1 MGARKTTQANRERII
16 AVAAKLIIERG
27 VANTTLADI
36 SVAANISKGTLYY
49 YYPTKGDLIFDI
61 ADRHMNRMTEKI
73 FRWIE
78 ESGHGQTPDRVV
90 RMVFDTALH
99 SSTRGHI
106 HLYLIQEALAENPS
120 LKGRFIEAYGRW
132 RRLIEDGLRSI
143 FKKEDEYRVASR
155 VLLAAIDG
163 FLIQRLLGVEQLSFD
178 EVSAFFVASLKQNGQ

>member
-1 MGARKTTQANRERII
+1 MAVRKTTQANRERII

-36 SVAANISKGTLYY
+36 AVAANISKGTLYY

-61 ADRHMNRMTEKI
+61 AERHMNRMTQKI

-78 ESGHGQTPDRVV
+78 ESGHGQPPDRVI

-99 SSTRGHI
+99 SLTRGHI

-120 LKGRFIEAYGRW
+120 LKGRFIEAYRNW
-132 RRLIEDGLRSI
+132 RILIQDGLMKI
-143 FKKEDEYRVASR
+143 FKNENEYRVASR

-163 FLIQRLLGVEQLSFD
+163 FLIQRLLGVEEISFD
-178 EVSAFFVASLKQNGQ
+178 EISSFFVASLG

>member
-1 MGARKTTQANRERII
+1 MAVRKTTQANRERII

-36 SVAANISKGTLYY
+36 AVAANISKGTLYY

-61 ADRHMNRMTEKI
+61 AERHMDRLTEKI

-78 ESGHGQTPDRVV
+78 ESGHGQSPERVI
-90 RMVFDTALH
+90 RMVFDIALH
-99 SSTRGHI
+99 SPSRGHI

-120 LKGRFIEAYGRW
+120 LRGRFIEAYGRW
-132 RRLIEDGLRSI
+132 RQLIEDGLTQV
-143 FKKEDEYRVASR
+143 FKREEEYRVVSR

-163 FLIQRLLGVEQLSFD
+163 FLIQRLLGVEELTFD
-178 EVSAFFVASLKQNGQ
+178 EVSSFFIASLG